1 LSARLTVFVG
11 MGASTLLGN
20 DHPLTRAESLVRTLR
35 AQLAVTVVFG
45 LLIAALS
52 PLLGRPAL
60 NLALGA
66 AAVSGLLVAAVLI
79 ARSRV
84 RGRAFELI
92 AGGREELPLRVVA
105 SERSRL
111 LDQRTRRRL
120 ARTLDVITVQ
130 PTSREWWSPVY
141 ADHAAVR
148 GAENELREI
157 AALLRE
163 RRAIRARGVALV
175 TALICEGATSP
186 LYRGPAPALREE
198 LGRIRHVLHQPL

>member
-1 LSARLTVFVG
+1 
-11 MGASTLLGN
+11 M
-20 DHPLTRAESLVRTLR
+20 RTLR

-60 NLALGA
+60 HLALGA
-66 AAVSGLLVAAVLI
+66 VAVSGLLVLAVLV
-79 ARSRV
+79 ARSRL

-92 AGGREELPLRVVA
+92 ANGREELPLQVVA

-111 LDQRTRRRL
+111 LDQRNRRRL

-130 PTSREWWSPVY
+130 PGSREWWSPVY
-141 ADHAAVR
+141 ADHEAVR
-148 GAENELREI
+148 GAQNELREI

-163 RRAIRARGVALV
+163 LPAVRARGVALV
-175 TALICEGATSP
+175 TSLIREGATSP
-186 LYRGPAPALREE
+186 LYRGPAPELREE
-198 LGRIRHVLHQPL
+198 LGRIRHVLNQPL